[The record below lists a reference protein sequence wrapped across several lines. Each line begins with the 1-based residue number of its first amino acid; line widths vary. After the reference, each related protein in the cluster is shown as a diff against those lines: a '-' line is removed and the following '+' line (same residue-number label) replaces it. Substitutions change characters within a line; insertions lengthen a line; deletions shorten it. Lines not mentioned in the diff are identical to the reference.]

1 MARRMPLIAQ
11 TRAALASGAP
21 LAVIVWAAAAAALY
35 LLAGTGAWAAG
46 FTASGEVLGFL
57 PDPAYAA
64 GVSGCGVAEAVAAAA
79 LAHAAVLPVAAVAVA
94 YLVLRE
100 GLSSGAA
107 AVSFARGTR
116 RGAWLARSAAIA
128 SAGVAVPF
136 AAMSLVAACALGAA
150 SAAAPVAVAAELLPR
165 LAVATLVAASL
176 SCLSMAAFALLG
188 VGPVAATAVIVLA
201 VAGLVAQ
208 MSGAPVPTHTGAL
221 AVACGIGI
229 VSQLPAQALFAAAT
243 AAAELAVAFVAIRKR
258 V

>member
-11 TRAALASGAP
+11 MRAALASGAP

-35 LLAGTGAWAAG
+35 LLAGT
-46 FTASGEVLGFL
+46 
-57 PDPAYAA
+57 
-64 GVSGCGVAEAVAAAA
+64 
-79 LAHAAVLPVAAVAVA
+79 VA

-176 SCLSMAAFALLG
+176 SCLSVAAFALLG

-208 MSGAPVPTHTGAL
+208 MSGAPVPTHMGAL